1 MREFHNESLF
11 PSQKHGIYIL
21 HVESE
26 LIPIYV
32 NGYIILYIENTCA
45 CKQITKYFRNH
56 APKILLQSIPT
67 CTIANHRFCLTGFG
81 SPHEK

>member
-32 NGYIILYIENTCA
+32 NGYIIFYIENTCA
-45 CKQITKYFRNH
+45 CKQITNDFEIMRQRFYCKAYLH
-56 APKILLQSIPT
+56 AL
-67 CTIANHRFCLTGFG
+67 
-81 SPHEK
+81 

>member
-1 MREFHNESLF
+1 MREFHNESFCELF

-32 NGYIILYIENTCA
+32 NGYIFFTL
-45 CKQITKYFRNH
+45 
-56 APKILLQSIPT
+56 KIHVPVS
-67 CTIANHRFCLTGFG
+67 R
-81 SPHEK
+81 

>member
-1 MREFHNESLF
+1 MRELHNESLF

-32 NGYIILYIENTCA
+32 NGYIIFYIENTCA
-45 CKQITKYFRNH
+45 CKQITK
-56 APKILLQSIPT
+56 
-67 CTIANHRFCLTGFG
+67 
-81 SPHEK
+81 

>member
-26 LIPIYV
+26 LIPIHV
-32 NGYIILYIENTCA
+32 NGYIIFHIENTCA
-45 CKQITKYFRNH
+45 CKQITK
-56 APKILLQSIPT
+56 
-67 CTIANHRFCLTGFG
+67 
-81 SPHEK
+81 